1 MDIAILGDSRI
12 HEKELE
18 KIEKYQDLKWEIRRM
33 WDIKNMD
40 VVPVVVGPLEVLP
53 RNLENG
59 LKNWGLWK
67 TMLLGTA
74 RILRKVLDF

>member
-33 WDIKNMD
+33 WDIKNVD

-59 LKNWGLWK
+59 LKK
-67 TMLLGTA
+67 LGIMENYA
-74 RILRKVLDF
+74 IRNGQNFKEGA